1 LEARIDNLGDK
12 LAKASNAAGSSQ
24 AAQNY
29 GAALSQL
36 SNFIAELEA
45 TTFVPVDG
53 TSYQIY
59 KNELLVRGGKLDFQI
74 RHRTLPSIPI
84 GGIVP

>member
-1 LEARIDNLGDK
+1 
-12 LAKASNAAGSSQ
+12 
-24 AAQNY
+24 
-29 GAALSQL
+29 L
-36 SNFIAELEA
+36 SNFLTELEA
-45 TTFVPVDG
+45 TTFVPALDENG
-53 TSYQIY
+53 ELKSYQIY